1 MDLFYSKYLNEH
13 KLSLE
18 ESKHCLSS
26 LRKKIYEKILI
37 TDGKGCIY
45 MSKIEAVDNGQVVYD
60 DLIPVYKHELTKKLH
75 IAIAPTKNKTR
86 FEWLLE
92 KVTEIGVDSISPII
106 CDHSERK
113 KINQLRC
120 EKVLISAMKQSKN
133 AILPKLNKPMS
144 FQSIV
149 KNCNKHTYIAHCYN
163 TPKHSL
169 KNLLLEIKKPEEIT
183 LFIGPE
189 GDFSKKE
196 LNFAQQS
203 GLIEVSLGEQRL
215 RTETAAIV
223 GCYMIQSLI

>member
-26 LRKKIYEKILI
+26 LRKKIHEKILI